1 MSYRPPRREPVHPL
15 LWFALAGITGLLAAL
30 AWLALA

>member
-15 LWFALAGITGLLAAL
+15 LWFALFTIPGLLAAL
-30 AWLALA
+30 AWLALS